1 MDGAVSKSFWAPPS
15 FAERGASVPFTTP
28 IIVGAR
34 VRGRGGDLELIVP
47 NPSGAK
53 GNYILQWKS
62 LPDVFTLTVHD
73 RVLHR
78 AIGEAGAST
87 PDTVRSATL
96 KTAATGLAGP
106 AAAKQAKAML
116 KDQEDFKLL
125 IQFSLL
131 ADTVAQ
137 LSGGEL
143 QITLAH
149 VQSDTGRQQAKLI
162 LARVAHKVKLEGN
175 ELYAQLEAWADLI
188 GSVGSPK
195 LPRPPRLRRM
205 RIRIEEFANS
215 IGSWSEVDRSEASP
229 LGALAS
235 LVARETSA
243 LAGEHFAVIDAHIA
257 AVDAAITNWEKTQ
270 AEIELNVGRIAWMLD
285 GWDMLVAMW
294 DDAVL
299 KPAYEQ
305 QATVQELARILPIVP
320 EEEVTGVRRDKLRDI
335 GAQRRKL
342 VKPME
347 DWVSGTIDAD
357 LRTRLERYKS
367 KAA

>member
-1 MDGAVSKSFWAPPS
+1 MDGAVSKSFWAPPT

-34 VRGRGGDLELIVP
+34 VRGRNNDLELVVP

-62 LPDVFTLTVHD
+62 LPEVFTLSVHD

-78 AIGEAGAST
+78 AIGEAGASNPT
-87 PDTVRSATL
+87 AVRRATL

-106 AAAKQAKAML
+106 AAAKQAKTVL
-116 KDQEDFKLL
+116 KEEEDFKLL
-125 IQFSLL
+125 IQFALL
-131 ADTVAQ
+131 SDTVAQ
-137 LSGGEL
+137 LSGGQL

-162 LARVAHKVKLEGN
+162 LARVAHKVNLEGN
-175 ELYAQLEAWADLI
+175 ELYGVIEAWSDL
-188 GSVGSPK
+188 VGPLGTPK
-195 LPRPPRLRRM
+195 LPKAPRM
-205 RIRIEEFANS
+205 RKMRNRIDEFANS
-215 IGSWSEVDRSEASP
+215 IGSWSEVDKSEASP

-235 LVARETSA
+235 LVARETAA
-243 LAGEHFAVIDAHIA
+243 LVSEHLA
-257 AVDAAITNWEKTQ
+257 AVDAHLERIDAAVAKWDKTQ
-270 AEIELNVGRIAWMLD
+270 VEIERNAERISWMLD
-285 GWDMLVAMW
+285 GWDLLVAMW
-294 DDAVL
+294 EDAVL
-299 KPAYEQ
+299 KPPYEQ

-320 EEEVTGVRRDKLRDI
+320 EEEVTGARRDKARDI
-335 GAQRRKL
+335 GVQRRKL

-347 DWVSGTIDAD
+347 DWISGSIDPD
-357 LRTRLERYKS
+357 LRSRLERYKA

>member
-1 MDGAVSKSFWAPPS
+1 M
-15 FAERGASVPFTTP
+15 PFTTP

-34 VRGRGGDLELIVP
+34 VRGRGEDLELVVP

-78 AIGEAGAST
+78 AIGEAAAST
-87 PDTVRSATL
+87 PDQVRRATL

-106 AAAKQAKAML
+106 AAAKQAKAMM
-116 KDQEDFKLL
+116 KDEEDAKLL
-125 IQFSLL
+125 IQFTLL

-137 LSGGEL
+137 LSQGSL

-149 VQSDTGRQQAKLI
+149 VQSETGRQQAKLI

-175 ELYAQLEAWADLI
+175 ELYALLEQWADL
-188 GSVGSPK
+188 VGAVGVPK
-195 LPRPPRLRRM
+195 IPKPARLRRM
-205 RIRIEEFANS
+205 RTRIEEFANS
-215 IGSWSEVDRSEASP
+215 IGSWSEVDKSDASP

-235 LVARETSA
+235 LVARETVS
-243 LAGEHFAVIDAHIA
+243 LANEHFAAIDAYIEKVEVTVA
-257 AVDAAITNWEKTQ
+257 GWEKVQ
-270 AEIELNVGRIAWMLD
+270 ADIETNVRRISWMLD
-285 GWDMLVAMW
+285 GWDLLVAMW
-294 DDAVL
+294 EDAVL
-299 KPAYEQ
+299 KPAFEQ
-305 QATVQELARILPIVP
+305 QATVQELARIVPIVP

-335 GAQRRKL
+335 GVQRRKL

-347 DWVSGTIDAD
+347 DWVSGTIDSD
-357 LRTRLERYKS
+357 LRTRLERYKA

>member
-34 VRGRGGDLELIVP
+34 VRGRHDTLELVVP

-53 GNYILQWKS
+53 GNYILQWKN

-78 AIGEAGAST
+78 AIGEANAST
-87 PDTVRSATL
+87 PDTVRRATL
-96 KTAATGLAGP
+96 KTASTGLAGP

-116 KDQEDFKLL
+116 KDEDDFKLL

-131 ADTVAQ
+131 GETVAQ
-137 LSGGEL
+137 LSNGEL

-149 VQSDTGRQQAKLI
+149 VQSDAGRQQAKLI

-175 ELYAQLEAWADLI
+175 ELYARLEDWSDRI
-188 GSVGSPK
+188 GAVGTSK
-195 LPRPPRLRRM
+195 LPKGPRLRRM
-205 RIRIEEFANS
+205 RTRIEEFANS
-215 IGSWSEVDRSEASP
+215 IGSWSEVDKSEASP

-235 LVARETSA
+235 LVARETAA
-243 LAGEHFAVIDAHIA
+243 LASEHFAVLDGYVEKIA
-257 AVDAAITNWEKTQ
+257 LALSSWDKVQ
-270 AEIELNVGRIAWMLD
+270 ADLELQSRRISWMLD

-294 DDAVL
+294 EDAVL

-335 GAQRRKL
+335 GIQRRKL

-347 DWVSGTIDAD
+347 DWVSGSIDAD
-357 LRTRLERYKS
+357 LRTRLERYKA

>member
-34 VRGRGGDLELIVP
+34 VRGRAGDLELVVP

-62 LPDVFTLTVHD
+62 LPEVFTLTVHD

-78 AIGEAGAST
+78 AVGEALAST
-87 PDTVRSATL
+87 PEAVRRATL
-96 KTAATGLAGP
+96 KTASTGLAGP
-106 AAAKQAKAML
+106 AAAKQAKAMM
-116 KDQEDFKLL
+116 KDEEDFKLL
-125 IQFSLL
+125 INFSLL
-131 ADTVAQ
+131 AETVAQ

-175 ELYAQLEAWADLI
+175 ELYAQLEEWSDLI
-188 GSVGSPK
+188 GPVGSPK

-205 RIRIEEFANS
+205 RTRIEEFANS
-215 IGSWSEVDRSEASP
+215 IGSWSEVDKSDASP

-235 LVARETSA
+235 LVARETAA
-243 LAGEHFAVIDAHIA
+243 LAGEHFAAIDAHLEKI
-257 AVDAAITNWEKTQ
+257 DRTILNWEKSR
-270 AEIELNVGRIAWMLD
+270 AELELNVSRIAWMLD
-285 GWDMLVAMW
+285 GWDLLVAMW
-294 DDAVL
+294 EDAVL
-299 KPAYEQ
+299 KPAFDQ
-305 QATVQELARILPIVP
+305 QATVQELARIVPIVP

-335 GAQRRKL
+335 GVQRRKL

-347 DWVSGTIDAD
+347 DWVSGSIDAD
-357 LRTRLERYKS
+357 LRTRLERYKA

>member
-34 VRGRGGDLELIVP
+34 VRGRGGDLELVVP

-87 PDTVRSATL
+87 PDTVRRATL
-96 KTAATGLAGP
+96 KTASTGLAGP
-106 AAAKQAKAML
+106 AAAKQAKAMM
-116 KDQEDFKLL
+116 KDEDDFKLL

-131 ADTVAQ
+131 AETVAQ

-215 IGSWSEVDRSEASP
+215 IGSWSEVDKSEASP

-243 LAGEHFAVIDAHIA
+243 LAGEHFAVIDAHIGQ
-257 AVDAAITNWEKTQ
+257 VDAAITNWEKTQ

-294 DDAVL
+294 EDAVL

-335 GAQRRKL
+335 GVQRRKL

>member
-34 VRGRGGDLELIVP
+34 VRGRGEDLELIVP

-87 PDTVRSATL
+87 PDQVRRATL

-106 AAAKQAKAML
+106 AAAKQAKTML
-116 KDQEDFKLL
+116 KDEDDFKLL

-137 LSGGEL
+137 LSQGSL

-149 VQSDTGRQQAKLI
+149 VQSETGRQQAKLI

-175 ELYAQLEAWADLI
+175 ELYALLEQWSDLI
-188 GSVGSPK
+188 AAVGAPK
-195 LPRPPRLRRM
+195 LPKPPRLRRM
-205 RIRIEEFANS
+205 RTRIEEFANS
-215 IGSWSEVDRSEASP
+215 IGSWAEIDKSDASP

-235 LVARETSA
+235 LVARETVS
-243 LAGEHFAVIDAHIA
+243 LANEHFVAIDAHIEKIDQT
-257 AVDAAITNWEKTQ
+257 VLGWEKAQT
-270 AEIELNVGRIAWMLD
+270 EIETNVQRISWMLD
-285 GWDMLVAMW
+285 GWDLLVAMW
-294 DDAVL
+294 EEAVL
-299 KPAYEQ
+299 KPAFEQ
-305 QATVQELARILPIVP
+305 QATVQELARIVPIVP

-335 GAQRRKL
+335 GVQRRKL

-357 LRTRLERYKS
+357 LRTRLERYKA

>member
-34 VRGRGGDLELIVP
+34 VRGRGEDLELVVP

-87 PDTVRSATL
+87 PDQVRRATL
-96 KTAATGLAGP
+96 KTASTGLAGP

-116 KDQEDFKLL
+116 KDEDDFKLL

-131 ADTVAQ
+131 AETVAQ
-137 LSGGEL
+137 LSQGSL

-149 VQSDTGRQQAKLI
+149 VQSETGRQQAKLI

-175 ELYAQLEAWADLI
+175 ELYALLEQWSDLI
-188 GSVGSPK
+188 AAVGVPK
-195 LPRPPRLRRM
+195 LPKPPRLRRM
-205 RIRIEEFANS
+205 RTRIEEFANS
-215 IGSWSEVDRSEASP
+215 IGSWSEIDKSDASP
-229 LGALAS
+229 LGGLAS
-235 LVARETSA
+235 LVARETAS
-243 LAGEHFAVIDAHIA
+243 LASEHFTAIDAFMGRI
-257 AVDAAITNWEKTQ
+257 DATVLGWEKVQ
-270 AEIELNVGRIAWMLD
+270 AELENNVRRISWMLD

-294 DDAVL
+294 EDAVL
-299 KPAYEQ
+299 KPAFEQ

-335 GAQRRKL
+335 GLQRRKL

-357 LRTRLERYKS
+357 LRTRLERYKA